1 GGVYEEIATERE
13 QRDGRDKVAD
23 TERAVIPVGV
33 LRGWLAIDQSRRD
46 EKSDRCDKTQGV
58 FDPGGFHRLRAP
70 RPREDARYRDNAD
83 ENTYTFKPLCFSKCI
98 LLLLWEVVLTK
109 GLRLM
114 LWCGI
119 HGRISSGSC

>member
-1 GGVYEEIATERE
+1 AKDFHHAHWRMFTGQQSHGGVYEEIATERE

-58 FDPGGFHRLRAP
+58 FDPGGFHRLRATGQ
-70 RPREDARYRDNAD
+70 RENNWDRKNANEDADS
-83 ENTYTFKPLCFSKCI
+83 L
-98 LLLLWEVVLTK
+98 
-109 GLRLM
+109 
-114 LWCGI
+114 
-119 HGRISSGSC
+119 